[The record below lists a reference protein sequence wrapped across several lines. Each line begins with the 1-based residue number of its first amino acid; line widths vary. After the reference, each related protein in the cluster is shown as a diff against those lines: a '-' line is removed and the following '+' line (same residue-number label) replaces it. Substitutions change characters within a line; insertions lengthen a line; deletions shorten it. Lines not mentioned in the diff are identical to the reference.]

1 MTLKNKLP
9 SFVAVPSE
17 IIDEHIGKASGLYI
31 KVILYILRTN
41 KIDPPVIAAVLSVPV
56 SDVEEAIRYWTSSG
70 ILPAEEVDRQLNAGK
85 KQQPVQP
92 PRSEIADSPE
102 TVDAARFKVS
112 ADREEVRFL
121 LTTAEQ
127 ILGRPLSSTEQKG
140 FVFFLE
146 EYDLPADVIVM
157 AVEFCCMHDRGNY
170 RYISKLL
177 AGWYEQ
183 GINTHP
189 LAEEYIRNQTERLSR
204 EAEVMEAFG
213 IKNRGLTTANR
224 KYIMQWYQDYG
235 FNIEIIRMAYERA
248 VDQIGQASFPYI
260 GKILQNWHKM
270 GFKTPEDILRGDVKK
285 TTTTTGGGKSSSSAS
300 GSPSYDVE
308 AFARQGF
315 DLPDLD

>member
-102 TVDAARFKVS
+102 TVDAAHFKVS

-270 GFKTPEDILRGDVKK
+270 GFKTLEDILRGDVKK
-285 TTTTTGGGKSSSSAS
+285 TTTTTGGGKSSSSSS